1 MKASKAV
8 YNSANWKSREIAIPC
23 ASYLQKCPIEIPTGI
38 PIGTPIGTPVE
49 IPVEIPIEIPRNSD
63 QSNKPLNQT
72 TETNQKDKQ

>member
-8 YNSANWKSREIAIPC
+8 YNSAKWKSREIAIPC

-38 PIGTPIGTPVE
+38 PIG

-72 TETNQKDKQ
+72 TETNPKNKQ